1 MHTVFLLMA
10 QYNSATVKLSDIC
23 ATYFGMSVQAANR
36 MASLNKLPIA
46 SFRLGNSQKSP
57 RLVHLQDLA
66 DYIDKKREEA
76 NRQWQRSNSF

>member
-1 MHTVFLLMA
+1 MQTVFLLMA
-10 QYNSATVKLSDIC
+10 IHNDVVLPLSTVAEKYL
-23 ATYFGMSVQAANR
+23 GMSPRKAKEMAA
-36 MASLNKLPIA
+36 AGSLPVA
-46 SFRLGNSQKSP
+46 SFRLLQSQKSP